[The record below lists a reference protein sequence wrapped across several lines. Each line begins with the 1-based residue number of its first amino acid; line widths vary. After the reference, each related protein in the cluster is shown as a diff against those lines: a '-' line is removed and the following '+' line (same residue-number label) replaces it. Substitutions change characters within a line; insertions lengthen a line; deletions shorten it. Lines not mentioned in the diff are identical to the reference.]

1 MTGLFRFA
9 HLTDPHLPLL
19 PGDFHDRSLLTAKR
33 LSGIQSW
40 QRKRRHIHR
49 PEILEA
55 AVADIRAHE
64 PEHVVL
70 TGDIVNVALP
80 AEFKR
85 ADEWLAA
92 LGSPG
97 NVTIVPG
104 NHDAYVETPWSDG
117 AGRWHAYMKGDE
129 GMAPGGSPEGLPFP
143 FVRVRGPV
151 AFVGLST
158 AVSTPLFS
166 AMGRLGASQIALLGP
181 ILEKL
186 GRQGLLRVVLLHHP
200 PACGASSRRKGLK
213 DYQALR
219 GVLAQAGAELVLHG
233 HTHMAM
239 FDRLTG
245 PRAAIPVLAPSSA
258 SALDIRHESARW
270 HLIDVARLPAGQWRL
285 QVTVRGLDP
294 ETKGFRGEGRFA
306 LTLDKLNIAA

>member
-19 PGDFHDRSLLTAKR
+19 PGDMRGRSLTAVKR
-33 LSGIQSW
+33 LSGLLSW
-40 QRKRRHIHR
+40 HRKRQHIHR

-64 PEHVVL
+64 PRHVVL

-80 AEFKR
+80 AEFAR
-85 ADEWLAA
+85 ADEWLAT
-92 LGSPG
+92 LGNAG
-97 NVTIVPG
+97 EVTIVPG
-104 NHDAYVETPWSDG
+104 NHDTYVETPWSAG
-117 AGRWHAYMKGDE
+117 AGRWHAYMTGDE
-129 GMAPGGSPEGLPFP
+129 GMAPGRSPEGLPFP

-166 AMGRLGASQIALLGP
+166 AAGRIGANQLALLGP

-200 PACGASSRRKGLK
+200 PARGASSRRKGLK
-213 DYQALR
+213 GHEALR

-239 FDRLTG
+239 FDRLAG

-258 SALDIRHESARW
+258 SALDARHESARW
-270 HLIDVARLPAGQWRL
+270 HLIDVARLPTGQWRL

-294 ETKGFRGEGRFA
+294 ATKRFRGEGRFV
-306 LTLDKLNIAA
+306 LMLDSLNTAA